1 MAESLLFIG
10 LIVFLAHYFVA
21 LFQKTRVPD
30 VLLLTVLGLILGP
43 VTHEVTPEA
52 FGKAGGV
59 ISTIALVLILFE
71 SGVSIDPAVLPRVW
85 SATLR
90 LSLIGLA
97 TTFGIVMAVG
107 IYWLQL
113 PPLTAAMAAA
123 ALGGTSAAVVI
134 ALVKS
139 MKMRD
144 PGGTILILESALG
157 DVLTIIVLLGLMESA
172 RSGQLA
178 PAKMIGNIFASLLCA
193 GLIGVIGGVG
203 WLTLMNAVRSAPNT
217 AFTTLAFV
225 FVLYGLTDILGF
237 SGAIAAL
244 AFGATLTNHQLMG
257 LQRIPFLRRR
267 KFGELAHFDH
277 AFLNELLFLLKVF
290 FFIYLGL
297 SIRFTEI
304 WLALVALATVGAVY
318 LVRLVAVRTI
328 SGGGGI
334 DWEEASLMS
343 TLAPKGLVS
352 AVLISI
358 PVAANIPGA
367 ERARDFT
374 YFVVVISI
382 VVTAVLIPLTT
393 AKPFRS
399 VYQWLYG
406 GREVT
411 SAEITLHEDQLTSPD
426 LQSPSAG
433 EPL

>member
-1 MAESLLFIG
+1 MAESILFIG

-30 VLLLTVLGLILGP
+30 VLLLTLLGLILGP
-43 VTHEVTPEA
+43 VTHEVSPEA

-71 SGVSIDPAVLPRVW
+71 SGVTIDPAVLPKIW

-90 LSLIGLA
+90 LSMSTLA
-97 TTFGIVMAVG
+97 ATFAIVMVVG
-107 IYWLQL
+107 VYWLQL
-113 PPLTAAMAAA
+113 PPMTAAMMAA

-157 DVLTIIVLLGLMESA
+157 DVLTIILLLGLMESA
-172 RSGQLA
+172 RSGQLE
-178 PAKMIGNIFASLLCA
+178 PAKMIGSIIASLLCA
-193 GLIGVIGGVG
+193 GLIGVIGGVI

-217 AFTTLAFV
+217 AFTTLAFT

-257 LQRIPFLRRR
+257 LQRIPFLRGR

-290 FFIYLGL
+290 FFIYLGV
-297 SIRFTEI
+297 SIRFTEV
-304 WLALVALATVGAVY
+304 WLALVALGTVGAVY
-318 LVRLVAVRTI
+318 LVRLLTVRLI
-328 SGGGGI
+328 SDSGGI
-334 DWEEASLMS
+334 EWQEASLMS

-352 AVLISI
+352 AVLVSI
-358 PVAANIPGA
+358 PVVANIPGA

-374 YFVVVISI
+374 YFVVVLSI
-382 VVTAVLIPLTT
+382 VITAILIPLTT
-393 AKPFRS
+393 ARPFCGL
-399 VYQWLYG
+399 YQRLYG
-406 GREVT
+406 GVA
-411 SAEITLHEDQLTSPD
+411 SAPER
-426 LQSPSAG
+426 SAL
-433 EPL
+433 EPQIPPTDS

>member
-21 LFQKTRVPD
+21 LFQRTRVPD
-30 VLLLTVLGLILGP
+30 VLLLTILGLILGP

-71 SGVSIDPAVLPRVW
+71 SGVTLDPAVLPRIW

-90 LSLIGLA
+90 LTLTTLVA
-97 TTFGIVMAVG
+97 TFGIVMAVG

-113 PPLTAAMAAA
+113 PMITASMTAA

-139 MKMRD
+139 IKMRD

-157 DVLTIIVLLGLMESA
+157 DVLTIILLLGLMESA

-178 PAKMIGNIFASLLCA
+178 PARLVGHIFASLLCA
-193 GLIGVIGGVG
+193 GLIGVIGGVI

-225 FVLYGLTDILGF
+225 FVLYGITDIMGF

-244 AFGATLTNHQLMG
+244 AFGATLSNHHLMG
-257 LQRIPFLRRR
+257 LQRIPFLSGR

-290 FFIYLGL
+290 FFIYLGV
-297 SIRFTEI
+297 SIRFTET
-304 WLALVALATVGAVY
+304 WLALVALGTVLAVY
-318 LVRLVAVRTI
+318 LVRLATVRLV
-328 SGGGGI
+328 SGSSGI
-334 DWEEASLMS
+334 EWEEASLMS

-352 AVLISI
+352 AVLASI
-358 PVAANIPGA
+358 PVNAGIAGA

-374 YFVVVISI
+374 YFVVIISI
-382 VVTAVLIPLTT
+382 VVTALLIPLTT
-393 AKPFRS
+393 ARRVSGFYRR
-399 VYQWLYG
+399 LYG
-406 GREVT
+406 GRVE
-411 SAEITLHEDQLTSPD
+411 QLPAPAQET
-426 LQSPSAG
+426 
-433 EPL
+433 